1 MAKSERDRLAA
12 KARKMTTEAQKAE
25 WRAAWL
31 ALQLPD
37 GADHDKAR
45 ETMLRA
51 LVDGKSIKEAE
62 RLALVAVLPPCPI
75 PLPSEPRK

>member
-1 MAKSERDRLAA
+1 MMAKSARDRLAA

-31 ALQLPD
+31 ALRLPD
-37 GADHDKAR
+37 GVDYDAAR

-51 LVDGKSIKEAE
+51 LVDGKTIAEAIAE
-62 RLALVAVLPPCPI
+62 AIAAVLPPCPV
-75 PLPSEPRK
+75 PLPQK